1 MGLPAMT
8 QQIFESDIFVI
19 DNFFNHQLIA
29 DVWHECQRFKS
40 VDFVDRHGV
49 FKDQLISKQ
58 THIDIKNTEP
68 FLNILLEQIRS
79 NFDRDVEWDEIVYS
93 QLFLPWDIHC
103 DLIRPNT
110 TNPFVN
116 LLIPFNTVNS
126 STVIFNERSPGFNDF
141 WKYKKDYQKQETP
154 VPEDIWQ
161 KHLSMCWPDDREW
174 LSIKEILPTQTVGQL
189 IGFKRDLWHSSDS
202 FHLKG
207 VGVKHFLQILVN
219 AV

>member
-1 MGLPAMT
+1 MT
-8 QQIFESDIFVI
+8 QPTFDSDIFVV
-19 DNFFNHQLIA
+19 DNFFDCQLIA
-29 DVWHECQRFKS
+29 NVWQECQQFES
-40 VDFVDRHGV
+40 VDFVDHHGV

-58 THIDIKNTEP
+58 TQIDIENTGP
-68 FLNILLEQIRS
+68 FLTILLEQVRA
-79 NFDRDVEWDEIVYS
+79 NFDRAVKWDEIIYS

-103 DLIRPNT
+103 DLVRPNT

-116 LLIPFNTVNS
+116 LLIPFNSVNS

-141 WKYKKDYQKQETP
+141 CKYKKDYQKQQIP
-154 VPEDIWQ
+154 VPENVWNE
-161 KHLSMCWPDDREW
+161 HLSMCWPEDREW

-207 VGVKHFLQILVN
+207 VGVKHFLQILVDT
-219 AV
+219 V

>member
-1 MGLPAMT
+1 MDLPVMT
-8 QQIFESDIFVI
+8 QLTSDSDIFVV
-19 DNFFNHQLIA
+19 DDFFNHQLIA
-29 DVWHECQRFKS
+29 DVWQECQQLES
-40 VDFVDRHGV
+40 VDFIDRHGV
-49 FKDQLISKQ
+49 FKDRLISKQ
-58 THIDIKNTEP
+58 THIDINNTGP

-79 NFDRDVEWDEIVYS
+79 KFDRAVRWDEIVYA
-93 QLFLPWDIHC
+93 QLFFPWDIHC
-103 DLIRPNT
+103 DLQGPNP

-141 WKYKKDYQKQETP
+141 WKYKKDYPKQEIP
-154 VPEDIWQ
+154 VPEDVWNE
-161 KHLSMCWPDDREW
+161 HLSMCWPEDREW

-207 VGVKHFLQILVN
+207 VSAKHFLQILVDT
-219 AV
+219 V